1 MTGQPRHRTEEAD
14 IGSGE
19 KPPSQRDTEKL
30 IEDVGKKKEDAP
42 TSPDKKQPEAPGQQS
57 GKR

>member
-1 MTGQPRHRTEEAD
+1 MTNQPGHRIDESD

-30 IEDVGKKKEDAP
+30 IEEVGKNKALDP
-42 TSPDKKQPEAPGQQS
+42 THPQPHDERPER
-57 GKR
+57 KRGSN